1 MERQP
6 NPIAER
12 YGRSPAQLRRK
23 RLMVI
28 ISGSTAAILLVA
40 FLVWVSVSSATKL
53 DPKTTAYELLGTGEV
68 TVTFSLLKPA
78 NSTVICALKALK
90 QDYGT
95 VGYKQVT
102 LAGDKSMN
110 ASPVEVTKKVTLR
123 TTEQAVTGLVDKC
136 WFY

>member
-1 MERQP
+1 MEDLA

-12 YGRSPAQLRRK
+12 YGRSPVQLRRK
-23 RLMVI
+23 RVQAIVI
-28 ISGSTAAILLVA
+28 GSVSAVLLLS

-53 DPKTTAYELLGTGEV
+53 DPKTTAYEVLGTGET
-68 TVTFSLLKPA
+68 TVTFTLLKPA

-102 LAGDKSMN
+102 LAGDKSLN
-110 ASPVEVTKKVTLR
+110 ATPVEVSQKVTLR

>member
-28 ISGSTAAILLVA
+28 ISGSTSAILLVA

>member
-1 MERQP
+1 MEDLA

-23 RLMVI
+23 RVQATVI
-28 ISGSTAAILLVA
+28 GAVSATLLLS
-40 FLVWVSVSSATKL
+40 FLIWVSVSSATKL
-53 DPKTTAYELLGTGEV
+53 DPKTTAYEILGSGET

-102 LAGDKSMN
+102 LAGDKSQN
-110 ASPVEVTKKVTLR
+110 AAPVEISQKVTLR
-123 TTEQAVTGLVDKC
+123 TSEQAVTGLVDKC